1 MNITGNTILIT
12 GGGSGIGRGL
22 AEALHA
28 EGNHII
34 VAGRR
39 RAPLE
44 EVCAANE
51 GMAWVELD
59 VADPAAIAA
68 VATKL
73 AADHPALN
81 VVIHNAGIMKAED
94 MTADPYDLT
103 QAEAT
108 IAINLL
114 GPIRLTQALLPQ
126 LKSQDKATIMTVSS
140 GLASVPL
147 VYTPTYSATKA
158 AIHSWS
164 QSLRTQ
170 FEGSGIDVIELVPP
184 QVATD
189 LMPGQAEDPGAMPL
203 DAFIAEVIALL
214 KANPHGPEILV
225 EKVKLLRNA
234 QAEGRYDKTY
244 AMLNAN
250 HRLAK

>member
-12 GGGSGIGRGL
+12 GGGTGIGRGL

-28 EGNHII
+28 EGNTI
-34 VAGRR
+34 VIAGRR

-44 EVCAANE
+44 DVCAANDA
-51 GMAWVELD
+51 MAWIELD
-59 VADPAAIAA
+59 VADPADIAR
-68 VATKL
+68 VAEKL

-81 VVIHNAGIMKAED
+81 VVVHNAGIMKAED
-94 MTADPYDLT
+94 MTADPYDLA

-108 IAINLL
+108 IATNLL
-114 GPIRLTQALLPQ
+114 GPIRLTTALLPQ
-126 LKSQDKATIMTVSS
+126 FKAQESATIITVSS

-147 VYTPTYSATKA
+147 VYTPTYGATKA

-164 QSLRTQ
+164 QSLRSQ
-170 FEGSGIDVIELVPP
+170 FDGTGIDVIELVPP

-189 LMPGQAEDPGAMPL
+189 LMPGQVDDPGAMPL

-214 KANPHGPEILV
+214 KANPRGPEILV
-225 EKVKLLRNA
+225 DKVKLLRNA
-234 QAEGRYDKTY
+234 EAEGRYDKTY